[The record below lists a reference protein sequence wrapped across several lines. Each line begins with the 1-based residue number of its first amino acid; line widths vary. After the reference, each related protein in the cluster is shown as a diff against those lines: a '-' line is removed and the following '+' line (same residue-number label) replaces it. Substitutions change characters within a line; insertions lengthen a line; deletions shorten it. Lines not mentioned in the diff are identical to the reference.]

1 MRVHRMSNHP
11 VLVPMGYHSSWL
23 GWPWQTRYHLT
34 RSLAGDRR
42 CYGRARSPWQEWIEI
57 LLFKALMHCYKIR
70 SYYSVKLG
78 SLSKFINVVWLG
90 YFIVNSISYGLLYNA
105 SVPYIITGGSSY
117 LRTVMHVW
125 YDYG

>member
-1 MRVHRMSNHP
+1 
-11 VLVPMGYHSSWL
+11 
-23 GWPWQTRYHLT
+23 
-34 RSLAGDRR
+34 
-42 CYGRARSPWQEWIEI
+42 
-57 LLFKALMHCYKIR
+57 MHCYKIR